1 MTIQVFL
8 TALLAAVAVMTAL
21 QRTTSRLLRV
31 AVLAVIAF
39 GIYLVWFPDEANQL
53 AWLVGV
59 GRGADLILY
68 LWVIITLALIVF
80 LYLKILA
87 LSRRVT
93 LLTRSIALSQPRLPD
108 EQENAR

>member
-8 TALLAAVAVMTAL
+8 TALLVAVGAMTAL

-31 AVLAVIAF
+31 TVLAVIAF
-39 GIYLVWFPDEANQL
+39 GVYLVWAPEAANRL

-68 LWVIITLALIVF
+68 LWVVVTLALIVF

-87 LSRRVT
+87 LSRRFT
-93 LLTRSIALSQPRLPD
+93 LLSRSVALSQPRLPH
-108 EQENAR
+108 EQEGAQ

>member
-1 MTIQVFL
+1 MTIQIFL
-8 TALLAAVAVMTAL
+8 TALLLAVGAMTAL

-31 AVLAVIAF
+31 TVLAVIAF
-39 GIYLVWFPDEANQL
+39 GIYLVWWPEEANRL

-80 LYLKILA
+80 LYLKIIA
-87 LSRRVT
+87 LSRRLT
-93 LLTRSIALSQPRLPD
+93 LLTRSIALAQPRLPG
-108 EQENAR
+108 EQEDGR